1 MMTAPDLS
9 DDDRASLIETVRMIS
24 REGRAQIINEGGVV
38 ESPLSDAPGGERSS
52 GDVDDL
58 VDIAARSICR
68 DQVGALESVYDP
80 ADVTLLAHELLR
92 APAQNWSLTEDLELA
107 YQVALMRVTP

>member
-1 MMTAPDLS
+1 
-9 DDDRASLIETVRMIS
+9 MIS

-68 DQVGALESVYDP
+68 DQIGALESVYDP
-80 ADVTLLAHELLR
+80 ADVTLLAHKLLR